1 MAKADSTRGAN
12 ASRAP
17 QGTRSTRA
25 SGSGNRP
32 GGDERAAALLKLFN
46 ILWRNPRMRRYALP
60 VVALAGA
67 FFWITASAGGNETI
81 ESFSQAKKLLEDKV
95 YADHRVTFYC
105 RANYNAKKEITL
117 PAGFTTPKHEKRAHR
132 IEWEHVVPA
141 ENFGRFFS
149 EWRDGSAKCID
160 DKGRGF
166 KGRKCAE
173 KANYEYRLMQSDLY
187 NLYPAIGAVNA
198 LRSNYNYAMLQGV
211 PVTFGSCPMKIADG
225 KAEPPEYTRGAIA
238 RTTLYMAESYPKFRI
253 SNQQRQLM
261 GAWSRMYPP
270 DAWECERARRI
281 AAIQGNENKIV
292 VEACRAANLWK

>member
-1 MAKADSTRGAN
+1 MAKEDQTRG
-12 ASRAP
+12 
-17 QGTRSTRA
+17 
-25 SGSGNRP
+25 
-32 GGDERAAALLKLFN
+32 ERAAALLKLFN
-46 ILWRNPRMRRYALP
+46 ILWRSPRMRRYALP
-60 VVALAGA
+60 VVALVGA

-81 ESFSQAKKLLEDKV
+81 ESFSQAKKLLENKV

-105 RANYNAKKEITL
+105 RAPYDAKKNITL
-117 PAGFTTPKHEKRAHR
+117 PEGFTTPKHEKRAHR
-132 IEWEHVVPA
+132 VEWEHVVPA

-149 EWRDGSAKCID
+149 EWREGAAACID

-173 KANYEYRLMQSDLY
+173 KANREYRLMQSDLY

-198 LRSNYNYAMLQGV
+198 LRSNFNYAMLQGV
-211 PVTFGSCPMKIADG
+211 APTFGSCPMKVAER

-253 SNQQRQLM
+253 SDQQRQLM

-281 AAIQGNENKIV
+281 AAIQGNENKFV
-292 VEACRAANLWK
+292 VEACRAAKLSK